1 MTSPLGSFLMMA
13 TLASQPLLEKGLPSL
28 KPTAPALAANV
39 QDETAPKALRDEP
52 ALLAFLPV
60 YSYLEL
66 LNRSLGDARRLLETE
81 ERHRP
86 EALRPLLTDIPAG
99 FLPALLRFRAD
110 LPNLKVEWLRQQKK
124 PRYRQATDEMLERLE
139 GHLAVLQRFFYDYSY
154 RPQMDE
160 VVLARAQSTRKNRVV
175 FNGANLDE
183 LDRL

>member
-1 MTSPLGSFLMMA
+1 MTSPRDALVKLLTILVLPPLEES
-13 TLASQPLLEKGLPSL
+13 ASSDPP
-28 KPTAPALAANV
+28 PA
-39 QDETAPKALRDEP
+39 ALRDEP

-81 ERHRP
+81 ERPRP

-110 LPNLKVEWLRQQKK
+110 LPNLKVEWLRQQKNS
-124 PRYRQATDEMLERLE
+124 RYHQAIDEMLERLE
-139 GHLAVLQRFFYDYSY
+139 GHLAVLQRFFYNYSY

-160 VVLARAQSTRKNRVV
+160 VVLARAQSTRKNRLV

>member
-1 MTSPLGSFLMMA
+1 MTSPRDALVNLLAVLTLPLPGGS
-13 TLASQPLLEKGLPSL
+13 ASSDPP
-28 KPTAPALAANV
+28 PA
-39 QDETAPKALRDEP
+39 ALRDEP
-52 ALLAFLPV
+52 ALLAFV
-60 YSYLEL
+60 SIYSHLEL
-66 LNRSLGDARRLLETE
+66 LNRSLGAARRLLETE
-81 ERHRP
+81 ERPRP

-110 LPNLKVEWLRQQKK
+110 LPNLKVEWLRQQKN
-124 PRYRQATDEMLERLE
+124 PRYRQAIDEMLKRLE
-139 GHLAVLQRFFYDYSY
+139 GHLAVLQRFFYNYSY